1 MPFEHDLAA
10 LFTAIS
16 TKDEM
21 ADFLNEMFS
30 EKELANLA
38 LRWRLMCDLHSG
50 KSQRSIAA
58 EHGISLCKITRGAKI
73 LQREGAL
80 TPKLIEKI
88 YGGCNEQKTG

>member
-1 MPFEHDLAA
+1 MSFEQDLAT
-10 LFTAIS
+10 LFTAVS
-16 TKDEM
+16 SKDEM
-21 ADFLNEMFS
+21 AGFLHEMFS

-38 LRWRLMCDLHSG
+38 LRWRLMCDLSQG

-73 LQREGAL
+73 LQREGAV

-88 YGGCNEQKTG
+88 YGGSNE